1 MSYEKHEGLMAV
13 SSRESGFVK
22 SWSVAGILA
31 SEERF
36 FPVSPR
42 YSSGKNLRMNVLIS
56 CVLVNLIFCLLVVT
70 VSSSEVNI
78 SCSYLQLG
86 QYKCDSPQIDQS
98 TQQPVNCSSQ
108 TLTAPVTCSSG
119 YRFESAL
126 LLSVFG
132 GVFGFDRFY
141 LGYPALGCFKA
152 ATFGGFG
159 LWYLADIVLLAV
171 GAFIPADGSS
181 LLVPYYDQPVTLLT
195 RSSVTV
201 YVE

>member
-1 MSYEKHEGLMAV
+1 
-13 SSRESGFVK
+13 
-22 SWSVAGILA
+22 
-31 SEERF
+31 
-36 FPVSPR
+36 
-42 YSSGKNLRMNVLIS
+42 MNVIIP
-56 CVLVNLIFCLLVVT
+56 CFLVNLIFRVVAVA

-86 QYKCDSPQIDQS
+86 QYRCDSPQIDPS

-108 TLTAPVTCSSG
+108 TLTAPVACRPAPGVFCDDHLFTGDEIGFVGVVPCYFVSG

-132 GVFGFDRFY
+132 GVFGLDRFY

-171 GAFIPADGSS
+171 G
-181 LLVPYYDQPVTLLT
+181 
-195 RSSVTV
+195 
-201 YVE
+201 

>member
-1 MSYEKHEGLMAV
+1 
-13 SSRESGFVK
+13 
-22 SWSVAGILA
+22 
-31 SEERF
+31 
-36 FPVSPR
+36 
-42 YSSGKNLRMNVLIS
+42 MNVLLF
-56 CVLVNLIFCLLVVT
+56 CALVNLIFRLSVAT
-70 VSSSEVNI
+70 VSSSEVSI

-86 QYKCDSPQIDQS
+86 QYKCDPPQIDKS

-108 TLTAPVTCSSG
+108 TLTAPVACRPAPGIFCDNHHFTGKEIGFVGVVPCYFVSG

-171 GAFIPADGSS
+171 G
-181 LLVPYYDQPVTLLT
+181 V
-195 RSSVTV
+195 SVL
-201 YVE
+201 Y